1 MEQWWFGLSLQPQDL
16 GIFWL
21 TMSQSNNYRYSRFQ
35 LMLLSTHVHRVSF
48 FHSSLFTTM
57 VKPEQLSK
65 DIRDKIVELH
75 KVAMG
80 YKAVSKNLGKKMT
93 IVGGNYLEMEMKHNS
108 PSDWKS
114 MQDLASWLEDD
125 HRERRWTSIKLHG
138 RSSLMIWVSWDH
150 SHQEYHE

>member
-1 MEQWWFGLSLQPQDL
+1 
-16 GIFWL
+16 
-21 TMSQSNNYRYSRFQ
+21 
-35 LMLLSTHVHRVSF
+35 MLLSTHVHRVSF

-93 IVGGNYLEMEMKHNS
+93 IVGEII
-108 PSDWKS
+108 WK
-114 MQDLASWLEDD
+114 W
-125 HRERRWTSIKLHG
+125 K
-138 RSSLMIWVSWDH
+138 
-150 SHQEYHE
+150 